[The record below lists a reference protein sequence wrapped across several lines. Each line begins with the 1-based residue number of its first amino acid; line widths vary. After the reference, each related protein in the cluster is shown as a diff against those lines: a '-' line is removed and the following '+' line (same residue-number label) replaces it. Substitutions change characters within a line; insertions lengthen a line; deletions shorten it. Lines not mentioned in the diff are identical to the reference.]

1 MNDEYERGL
10 AVLESL
16 ISGKKRQDGS
26 KWEHAFDMMHDYLQV
41 CDIYRTFY
49 HILPF

>member
-1 MNDEYERGL
+1 MDDEYERGL

-41 CDIYRTFY
+41 CDNYATFY
-49 HILPF
+49 HVLSI